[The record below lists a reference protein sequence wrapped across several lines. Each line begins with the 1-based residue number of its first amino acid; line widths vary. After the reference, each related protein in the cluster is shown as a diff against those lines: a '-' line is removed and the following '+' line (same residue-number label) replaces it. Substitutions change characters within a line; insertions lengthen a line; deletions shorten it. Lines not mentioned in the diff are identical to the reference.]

1 MAVTNYERILH
12 MTRQLEVSDQLR
24 LLEALAEEVRQRIEK
39 PPRRSI
45 MELEGLG
52 SEVWQGIDTQEY
64 VDQERKSWE

>member
-1 MAVTNYERILH
+1 MAVTDYERVLK

-24 LLEALAEEVRQRIEK
+24 LLEALAEEVRQRVEK
-39 PPRRSI
+39 QQRRSI

-52 SEVWQGIDTQEY
+52 AEIWQGIDAQKY